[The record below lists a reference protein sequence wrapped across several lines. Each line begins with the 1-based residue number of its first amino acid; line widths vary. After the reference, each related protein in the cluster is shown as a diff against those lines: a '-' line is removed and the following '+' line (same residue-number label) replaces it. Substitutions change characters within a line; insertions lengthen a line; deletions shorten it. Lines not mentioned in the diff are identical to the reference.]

1 MSGLNSTT
9 WTDYVFPAK
18 NVFEVAE
25 RDTSSAAREQALLV
39 PQRVFVAAAL
49 CAF

>member
-1 MSGLNSTT
+1 MRGLNSTT
-9 WTDYVFPAK
+9 YTETVFPAK

-39 PQRVFVAAAL
+39 PQKVFVAAAL